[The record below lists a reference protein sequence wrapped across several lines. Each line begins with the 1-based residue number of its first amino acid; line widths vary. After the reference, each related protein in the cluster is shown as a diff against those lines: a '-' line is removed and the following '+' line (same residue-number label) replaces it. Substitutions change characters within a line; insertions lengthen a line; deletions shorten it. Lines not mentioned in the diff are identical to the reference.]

1 MFKRVVWF
9 TAGAASGAAASVY
22 GYVRLREARGR
33 LAPDRVADTLVGTAR
48 TLGSGA
54 KTVGGAVGTSV
65 RDAWSEGRAAMADAE
80 SRITAELDAR
90 PPGPRRLGPGPHD
103 RRLEA
108 LPRPREESS
117 PPGEESSGGWWPRAQ

>member
-48 TLGSGA
+48 TVGRGA
-54 KTVGGAVGTSV
+54 RTVGLVVGDNLRAAVA
-65 RDAWSEGRAAMADAE
+65 DGRGAMADAE
-80 SRITAELDAR
+80 DRITAELDGR
-90 PPGPRRLGPGPHD
+90 
-103 RRLEA
+103 
-108 LPRPREESS
+108 PRPARRHELIERAWPESGDG
-117 PPGEESSGGWWPRAQ
+117 PLRRAQ